1 MTFVCSKPFT
11 NRGDRD
17 RAPLSAKRPPTDDT
31 LPSLNCRRDQVRREM
46 SAAWGK
52 PSPDM
57 AALEALHYELQNL
70 EFRIV
75 TYERD
80 NGLKSK

>member
-1 MTFVCSKPFT
+1 
-11 NRGDRD
+11 
-17 RAPLSAKRPPTDDT
+17 
-31 LPSLNCRRDQVRREM
+31 M